1 MAKQKPKDG
10 PRLTVAEQIHE
21 LKHLR
26 QGAAAYLIGK
36 HGRTLREHSDAPRAG
51 DGTYDAHRL
60 LLWMM
65 QSADGVDFTEL
76 LEQEKYREKKREND
90 LAEGLVAP
98 VDVLEN
104 TLARGVAAMIPVL
117 ETLPLLV
124 KRHWPEITGDQTQL
138 VKQAV
143 AKCRNALADLRIDV
157 DDD

>member
-1 MAKQKPKDG
+1 MAKKKMKDG

-36 HGRTLREHSDAPRAG
+36 HGRTLREQSDAPRSA
-51 DGTYDAHRL
+51 DGTYDARKL
-60 LLWMM
+60 LAWMTEPT
-65 QSADGVDFTEL
+65 DGEDFAEL
-76 LEQEKYREKKREND
+76 LEREKYREKKREND

-98 VDVLEN
+98 VEVLEN
-104 TLARGVAAMIPVL
+104 VLGKSVAAMIPVL
-117 ETLPLLV
+117 DSLPLMV

-138 VKQAV
+138 VKQAI
-143 AKCRNALADLRIDV
+143 AECRNTLADLEIKV